1 MKSEYTIYKG
11 EKILGTGTAEEL
23 SKILGIKRSSI
34 YFYNSPAHKKRDKGN
49 LMVAV
54 KVN

>member
-11 EKILGTGTAEEL
+11 EEIIDTGTAEEL
-23 SKILGIKRSSI
+23 SKRLGIKRKSI